1 MTERSGL
8 QNGSKSSLDGIASCL
23 VALIGPAGCAWKI
36 MIKRIQINNDHR
48 LRVTLQCIVSLSI
61 VMGCL
66 GGCVTARKVD
76 PSTMSKYEGFIH
88 DGKTTKQE
96 VLDRLGPAQSGY
108 EGGRILIYHV
118 YLQDDGRMTLDKKGT
133 CHACVL
139 VFDADN
145 VLERHSL
152 VKYGCP

>member
-1 MTERSGL
+1 M
-8 QNGSKSSLDGIASCL
+8 
-23 VALIGPAGCAWKI
+23 VGCANM
-36 MIKRIQINNDHR
+36 MIKRTRINNHATVR
-48 LRVTLQCIVSLSI
+48 ATLLIVSLSI

-76 PSTMSKYEGFIH
+76 SSTISKYEGFLH

-108 EGGRILIYHV
+108 ESGRILIYHV

-139 VFDADN
+139 VFDADD

>member
-1 MTERSGL
+1 M
-8 QNGSKSSLDGIASCL
+8 
-23 VALIGPAGCAWKI
+23 VGCANMMSKI
-36 MIKRIQINNDHR
+36 IRINNHATV
-48 LRVTLQCIVSLSI
+48 RVTLLIVSLSI

-66 GGCVTARKVD
+66 AGCVTARKVD
-76 PSTMSKYEGFIH
+76 SSTMSKYEGFIQ
-88 DGKTTKQE
+88 DGTTTKQE
-96 VLDRLGPAQSGY
+96 VLDRLGPARSEY
-108 EGGRILIYHV
+108 ESGRILIYHV
-118 YLQDDGRMTLDKKGT
+118 YLQDDGRMSLHKKGT

>member
-1 MTERSGL
+1 MV
-8 QNGSKSSLDGIASCL
+8 GSADM
-23 VALIGPAGCAWKI
+23 
-36 MIKRIQINNDHR
+36 MIKRTRINNHDT
-48 LRVTLQCIVSLSI
+48 LRVTLLIVSLGI
-61 VMGCL
+61 VVGCL

-76 PSTMSKYEGFIH
+76 SSTISKYEGFIQ
-88 DGKTTKQE
+88 DGTTTKQE
-96 VLDRLGPAQSGY
+96 VLDRLGPARSEY
-108 EGGRILIYHV
+108 ESGRILIYHV

-152 VKYGCP
+152 VKYGCQ